1 MLGNGG
7 GFKLRN
13 EDKNASNSVKYS
25 IWETRTDPIRPRS
38 KEKFAAAI
46 EKSLQAAKEKGVQE

>member
-7 GFKLRN
+7 GINLRN
-13 EDKNASNSVKYS
+13 EDKNESHSVKYS

-38 KEKFAAAI
+38 KEKFAVAI
-46 EKSLQAAKEKGVQE
+46 EKSLQAAKEKGVQD